1 LDKFARYYSWFLLV
15 ATALPAAV
23 RLTQA
28 RNFAH
33 LTGEKIADE
42 KRRAAHRMWGW
53 ISLLGST
60 VLIPVYF
67 YYSRQ
72 RWMIVAF
79 GIGIITGLEMIGNAN
94 SPAEDSLT
102 RQNRYFGVA
111 YAVAAAATW
120 FFLIRK

>member
-1 LDKFARYYSWFLLV
+1 MDKFARYYSWFLLV

-23 RLTQA
+23 RLGQA
-28 RNFAH
+28 KKFAR
-33 LTGEKIADE
+33 LTSEKIAE
-42 KRRAAHRMWGW
+42 QGQRARHRMWGW
-53 ISLLGST
+53 ISLLGSF

-67 YYSRQ
+67 IYSRQ

-79 GIGIITGLEMIGNAN
+79 FIGIITGIEMIGNAQ
-94 SPAEDSLT
+94 SPHEDSLT

-111 YAVAAAATW
+111 YALAAAATW